1 MFDTSKDILYIVLA
15 FCSVWLTIFLCWA
28 LYYFAMTMKHANEV
42 ITEIRDKVHA
52 IVKAVDYIREKMDFV
67 SGGMHFMSKYINQY
81 LGLGAKDGEADE
93 DEEEELEATLR
104 RKKKK

>member
-28 LYYFAMTMKHANEV
+28 LYYFAMTMKNANEV
-42 ITEIRDKVHA
+42 ISEIRDKVHA
-52 IVKAVDYIREKMDFV
+52 IVKALDYIQEKLDFV

-81 LGLGAKDGEADE
+81 LGLGNKGGDE
-93 DEEEELEATLR
+93 DEEDTDNDPP
-104 RKKKK
+104 RKKRK

>member
-28 LYYFAMTMKHANEV
+28 LYYFAMTIKNANEV
-42 ITEIRDKVHA
+42 ISEIRDKVHA
-52 IVKAVDYIREKMDFV
+52 IVKALDYIQEKLDFV

-81 LGLGAKDGEADE
+81 LGLGATDSVDGD
-93 DEEEELEATLR
+93 DDDDPSP